1 MRREL
6 VLLAPLALPAACGG
20 SPRPEAAPPAG
31 GVVAEVPAD
40 SLVLTLAGGAEVWFT
55 SSRPAR
61 DAAGAPCRERTL
73 EIRRDT
79 LRRAVPLL
87 YAREAPVALDDT
99 LFRATLSR
107 DCAPVGSYRVSVT
120 DGQPYRETP

>member
-6 VLLAPLALPAACGG
+6 LLGFLLAGCGGPRAEPGPPAAA
-20 SPRPEAAPPAG
+20 EPPGA
-31 GVVAEVPAD
+31 PAD
-40 SLVLTLAGGAEVWFT
+40 SLVLTLGGGADVWFT
-55 SSRPAR
+55 SGRESK
-61 DAAGAPCRERTL
+61 DASGASCMERVL

-79 LRRAVPLL
+79 LRKAVPLL
-87 YAREAPVALDDT
+87 YAREAPVAIDDT

-107 DCAPVGSYRVSVT
+107 DCAPVGHYRISVT

>member
-6 VLLAPLALPAACGG
+6 VLCLLAAGCGG
-20 SPRPEAAPPAG
+20 EPPKDPPPPVGAA
-31 GVVAEVPAD
+31 PAD
-40 SLVLTLAGGAEVWFT
+40 SLVLTLGSGAEIWFT
-55 SSRPAR
+55 RGRAAR
-61 DAAGAPCRERTL
+61 DSGGAPCLERAL

-79 LRRAVPLL
+79 TRRAVPLL
-87 YAREAPVALDDT
+87 YAREAPVAVDDT

-107 DCAPVGSYRVSVT
+107 DCAPVGTYRVSAT